1 MSDEQK
7 NTPKGEKG
15 KMGQYACDKN
25 QRVTVRFTPQQF
37 AFVAEM
43 ANTMGVSPSDVI
55 RMMVNSGMVTW
66 NAKKG
71 DMRRENEQTCINH
84 QL

>member
-1 MSDEQK
+1 MA
-7 NTPKGEKG
+7 
-15 KMGQYACDKN
+15 QYAGDKN
-25 QRVTVRFTPQQF
+25 QRVTVRFTPSQF

-55 RMMVNSGMVTW
+55 RMMVNTGMVKW
-66 NAKKG
+66 NEQKG
-71 DMRRENEQTCINH
+71 DVRRENEQTSIHH